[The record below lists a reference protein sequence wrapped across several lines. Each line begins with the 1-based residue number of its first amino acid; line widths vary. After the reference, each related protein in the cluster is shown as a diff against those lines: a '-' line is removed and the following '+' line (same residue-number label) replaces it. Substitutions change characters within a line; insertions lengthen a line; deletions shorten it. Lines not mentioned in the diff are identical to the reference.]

1 LGPRRPALGSA
12 GHFPPV
18 RRQKH
23 APHRAR
29 RPDPALD
36 KILVAALPAGTPSNA
51 RPRTADEI
59 AKQHNLIAPLVK
71 RWAQA
76 IASAPSDD
84 PALGD
89 WRAVPDADKPALAE
103 KYARRFAEAWERPDD
118 PISRRS
124 AKGCS
129 TIKPAC
135 WRSPTSPNRF
145 TPMRQRPR

>member
-1 LGPRRPALGSA
+1 
-12 GHFPPV
+12 
-18 RRQKH
+18 
-23 APHRAR
+23 
-29 RPDPALD
+29 LD

-118 PISRRS
+118 PDLAPLRKRLFDDKTGLLALPDKPESFYTDAAKATLQKAADALKPKKRARRRCPS
-124 AKGCS
+124 
-129 TIKPAC
+129 
-135 WRSPTSPNRF
+135 
-145 TPMRQRPR
+145 